1 MSTIDFDLHA
11 QPRAQTG
18 SAAMRRLRRAGQ
30 VPGVVYGAG
39 GDTVAIALGRGEL
52 SRHLEQESFYSH
64 ILTLHL
70 DGGQEQVVL
79 RGVQRHPVRAEVLHV
94 DLLRVR
100 RDEKIRMLVPLHF
113 LGEDEAP
120 GVRQQSGLVSH
131 LKTEVE
137 VSCLPSQLPEFLPVD
152 VSGLH
157 IGEPVHL
164 SALELPEGV
173 ELVELAHGQDP
184 ALVIIN
190 VRREQVEP
198 EEEEAAADEAAETEA
213 EEQPDGEA
221 ADSGAQET

>member
-18 SAAMRRLRRAGQ
+18 SAAMRRLRRAGR

-39 GDTVAIALGRGEL
+39 GGTVAIEL
-52 SRHLEQESFYSH
+52 AHSELARHLEHESFHSH

-70 DGGQEQVVL
+70 DGGREQVVL
-79 RGVQRHPVRAEVLHV
+79 RGLQRHPVRSEVLHV

-131 LKTEVE
+131 LKTEAE
-137 VSCLPSQLPEFLPVD
+137 VSCLPSQLPEFLAVD

-164 SALELPEGV
+164 SALELPAGV

-184 ALVIIN
+184 AVVIIN
-190 VRREQVEP
+190 VRRERLEP
-198 EEEEAAADEAAETEA
+198 EEEAAAAEEAAAET
-213 EEQPDGEA
+213 EEQPDGA

>member
-18 SAAMRRLRRAGQ
+18 SVAMRRLRRAGQ

-39 GDTVAIALGRGEL
+39 GDAAAIALGHNEL
-52 SRHLEQESFYSH
+52 ARHLENESFHSH

-131 LKTEVE
+131 LMTEAE

-173 ELVELAHGQDP
+173 ELVALEHGQDP
-184 ALVIIN
+184 AVVIIN

-198 EEEEAAADEAAETEA
+198 EEAEAAADEAAEA
-213 EEQPDGEA
+213 EEQADGEA
-221 ADSGAQET
+221 ADSDAQES

>member
-18 SAAMRRLRRAGQ
+18 SAAMRRMRRAGQ

-39 GDTVAIALGRGEL
+39 GETVAIALGRSEL
-52 SRHLEQESFYSH
+52 ARHLEHESFHSH

-70 DGGQEQVVL
+70 DGGREQVVL
-79 RGVQRHPVRAEVLHV
+79 RGLQRHPVRAEVLHV

-113 LGEDEAP
+113 IGEDEAP

-131 LKTEVE
+131 LKTEAE
-137 VSCLPSQLPEFLPVD
+137 VSCLPSQLPEFLAVD

-184 ALVIIN
+184 AVVIIN
-190 VRREQVEP
+190 VRRESIEP
-198 EEEEAAADEAAETEA
+198 EEEEAAEDAAAET
-213 EEQPDGEA
+213 EEQPDGA
-221 ADSGAQET
+221 VDSDGQET

>member
-18 SAAMRRLRRAGQ
+18 GAAMRRLRRAGQ

-39 GDTVAIALGRGEL
+39 GETVAIALAHSEL
-52 SRHLEQESFYSH
+52 ARHLEQESFYSH

-131 LKTEVE
+131 LLAEVE

-164 SALELPEGV
+164 SALSLPEGV
-173 ELVELAHGQDP
+173 ELVALEHGQDP
-184 ALVIIN
+184 AVVIIN
-190 VRREQVEP
+190 VRREQIEP
-198 EEEEAAADEAAETEA
+198 EEEEAAVDEAAETE
-213 EEQPDGEA
+213 EQPDEET
-221 ADSGAQET
+221 ADSDGQES